1 MIIIFCP
8 ETDKC
13 TWHVCQI
20 RVVEEIEGG
29 IQQTVLYIILPKIDM
44 YTYMINCNTCRT
56 LSGFKWI
63 HVEWTCIH
71 EQDPDMS
78 FLLSGKDGKDES
90 SEDEDEDAESKKLR
104 EQLNSE

>member
-20 RVVEEIEGG
+20 RVVEEIEGRD
-29 IQQTVLYIILPKIDM
+29 IILPKIYM

-56 LSGFKWI
+56 LSGFK
-63 HVEWTCIH
+63 
-71 EQDPDMS
+71 
-78 FLLSGKDGKDES
+78 
-90 SEDEDEDAESKKLR
+90 
-104 EQLNSE
+104 

>member
-20 RVVEEIEGG
+20 RVVEEIEGRD
-29 IQQTVLYIILPKIDM
+29 IILPKIYM

-56 LSGFKWI
+56 LSGFKQI

-78 FLLSGKDGKDES
+78 FLLSGKDGKDDS
-90 SEDEDEDAESKKLR
+90 SGDEDEDAETKKLR
-104 EQLNSE
+104 GQLNSE